1 VFPPEALS
9 VDHVQPRSRGGDSS
23 GGNVVTACGGCNTS
37 KGRQRLTDF
46 LVSTPAARENFFRF
60 ARHVWPRH
68 LRALEE
74 ELRLRRERGPRP
86 GAADAR

>member
-1 VFPPEALS
+1 V
-9 VDHVQPRSRGGDSS
+9 
-23 GGNVVTACGGCNTS
+23 
-37 KGRQRLTDF
+37 
-46 LVSTPAARENFFRF
+46 ARENFFRF